1 MTSKFLDLAS
11 QGIRGLQPYQPGKPV
26 EELER
31 ELGLTDIIKLA
42 SNENPLGPSESV
54 QKALSAA
61 LTEVARYP
69 DGSAFELKK
78 ALAVKL
84 AVAEASLTVGNGSND
99 VLELLARVYL
109 RPGTEVLVSEHSFV
123 VYPLLAI
130 SLGADL
136 KVIPAKNFGQDLEA
150 TLSAVTD
157 KTRMVFI
164 ANPNNPTGTWLT
176 EQTIRSFMDQ
186 VSDDIIVVLDEAYFD
201 YVEED
206 DYPDGI
212 QLFREYPNLVVTRT
226 FSKAYGLAAL
236 RIGYSVSH
244 PDMADMM
251 NRVRQPFNVNSLS
264 LVAALEALNDTVYID
279 KVVELNRDGL
289 LYLESECAALG
300 LGYIPSVG
308 NFLTIDFGRD
318 AMPIYEA
325 LLREGV
331 IVRPIGVYGL
341 PNHLRVTVGLKSENE
356 RLVLSLKKVL
366 TAS

>member
-1 MTSKFLDLAS
+1 MTANFLDLAS
-11 QGIRGLQPYQPGKPV
+11 PGIRGLQPYQPGKPV

-42 SNENPLGPSESV
+42 SNENPMGPG
-54 QKALSAA
+54 QNLLNALAAA
-61 LTEVARYP
+61 LPDIARYP
-69 DGSAFELKK
+69 DGSAYELKR
-78 ALAVKL
+78 ALAKRLGVN
-84 AVAEASLTVGNGSND
+84 EASLTIGNGSND

-109 RPGTEVLVSEHSFV
+109 RPGNEAIVSEHSFV

-136 KVIPAKNFGQDLEA
+136 TVIPARNYGQDLEA
-150 TLSAVTD
+150 TLAAVTD
-157 KTRMVFI
+157 KTRIVFI

-176 EQTIRSFMDQ
+176 EKVIRSFLER
-186 VSDDIIVVLDEAYFD
+186 VPDDVIVVLDEAYFD
-201 YVEED
+201 YVQEA

-212 QLFREYPNLVVTRT
+212 ALAREFPNLVVTRT

-264 LVAALEALNDTVYID
+264 LVAALESLKDEEYLARVISLNSQ
-279 KVVELNRDGL
+279 GL
-289 LYLESECAALG
+289 RYLETACKSLG
-300 LGYIPSVG
+300 LDYIPSVG
-308 NFLTIDFGRD
+308 NFLSIDFGRD
-318 AMPIYEA
+318 AMPVYDA
-325 LLREGV
+325 LLRQGV

-341 PNHLRVTVGLKSENE
+341 PNHLRVTVGLKEENE
-356 RLVLSLKKVL
+356 RFIRSLKEVL
-366 TAS
+366 VQA

>member
-1 MTSKFLDLAS
+1 MTANYLDLAS
-11 QGIRGLQPYQPGKPV
+11 PGIRGLQPYQPGKPV

-31 ELGLTDIIKLA
+31 ELGLKNIIKLA
-42 SNENPLGPSESV
+42 SNENPLGPSDKV
-54 QKALSAA
+54 VAA
-61 LTEVARYP
+61 LNAALPDIARYP
-69 DGSAFELKK
+69 DGSAYELKH
-78 ALAVKL
+78 ALAKKL
-84 AVAEASLTVGNGSND
+84 GVGEKTLTIGNGSND

-136 KVIPAKNFGQDLEA
+136 KVVPAKNYGQDLEA
-150 TLSAVTD
+150 TLAAVTD

-176 EQTIRSFMDQ
+176 EQAIRSFLQRIPDQ
-186 VSDDIIVVLDEAYFD
+186 VIVVLDEAYYD
-201 YVEED
+201 YVEEAE
-206 DYPDGI
+206 YPDGI
-212 QLFREYPNLVVTRT
+212 ALSREFPNLVITRT

-236 RIGYSVSH
+236 RIGFSISH

-251 NRVRQPFNVNSLS
+251 NRVRQPFNVNALS
-264 LVAALEALNDTVYID
+264 LVAALEALKDTDYLA
-279 KVVELNRDGL
+279 KVVGLNREGL
-289 LYLESECAALG
+289 RYLERETESLG
-300 LGYIPSVG
+300 LGFIPSVG

-318 AMPIYEA
+318 ATPIYDA

-341 PNHLRVTVGLKSENE
+341 PNHLRVTVGLKEENE
-356 RLVLSLKKVL
+356 RLIKSLKKIL
-366 TAS
+366 AGE